1 MPLYIAPPPLLITST
16 DAITAGGAAQTMV
29 INNVYLYAF
38 ELAVS
43 VTFTG
48 AKWRC
53 SGTAVGS
60 TDIGIYTF
68 AGTLLGNIGGTNNVT
83 STSMSANFAT
93 AITCAPGQYFMA
105 LTNSTAEHLFGITG
119 FANTAVLS
127 RCRLAVNTSTGT
139 GVSLALPST
148 TGGYTDSPGV
158 FPAFALTVSGGLT

>member
-29 INNVYLYAF
+29 ANNVYLYAF

-43 VTFTG
+43 TTFTG

-53 SGTAVGS
+53 SATAVGS

-68 AGTLLGNIGGTNNVT
+68 AGTLLGSLGGVNNT
-83 STSMSANFAT
+83 SSTSMSASFGT
-93 AITCAPGQYFMA
+93 AINCGPGQYFMA
-105 LTNSTAEHLFGITG
+105 LTNSGAEHLFGITG

-127 RCRLAVNTSTGT
+127 RCRIATNTSSGT
-139 GVSLALPST
+139 PVVLPSS
-148 TGGYTDSPGV
+148 TGGYTDAPGV